1 MENNIWIMMNMKD
14 LIVFLQKEKKIK
26 INNNKREIEELNHDL
41 KIY

>member
-1 MENNIWIMMNMKD
+1 MMNMKD